1 MNHPSEYFQETFAAC
16 PLVAVLRGVTP
27 NEIDAVGDALIAA
40 GMTILEVPLNSPD
53 PYVSIAR
60 LAERHGHHA
69 LVGAGTVVTVE
80 QVVRVRQAGGHLVV
94 SPNTDI
100 DVIRRT
106 VGEGMV
112 SLPGYY
118 TPSEGFEALQAGA
131 HGLKLFPCDGSD
143 PAYLRAQRAVLPRH
157 VPVLAVGGITA
168 DVMAAWRAAGAD
180 GFGLGSNLYCAG
192 KVITEVAAAAET
204 FVAAV
209 RAL

>member
-1 MNHPSEYFQETFAAC
+1 MTDPARHFQQAFAAC

-27 NEIDAVGDALIAA
+27 AEIDGVGDALVAA

-53 PYVSIAR
+53 PYDSIAK

-69 LVGAGTVVTVE
+69 LIGAGTVVTPEDVA
-80 QVVRVRQAGGHLVV
+80 RVRQAGGHLVV
-94 SPNTDI
+94 SPNTDV
-100 DVIRRT
+100 DVIRAT
-106 VGEGMV
+106 VGAGMV

-131 HGLKLFPCDGSD
+131 HGLKLFPCEGAD

-157 VPVLAVGGITA
+157 VPVLAVGGMTVEA
-168 DVMAAWRAAGAD
+168 MPAWRAAGAD
-180 GFGLGSNLYCAG
+180 GFGLGSNLYRAA
-192 KVITEVAAAAET
+192 KPIPEVAAAALA

-209 RAL
+209 HAL